1 MNDPVIHATHPE
13 RAEPRIAPPTA
24 PHTLPHTAP
33 PTAPQALP
41 HTAPDAGP
49 RTASLAAPDAG
60 PRAASLAA
68 PDAVPDAVPPDSGGP
83 YEQAADAFP
92 HLLLEALRGAPGTP
106 AFEHGDRIVSRG
118 ELLDLIGRMAGA
130 MREAGLGP
138 GTGVAI
144 RTGLSPEAFA
154 AQTAAHVLGC
164 RVVSV
169 RPGYTPGQLADVLG
183 VGVDAV
189 ILDRSTATPDL
200 LHAAGPA
207 TVLSL
212 GPVPGAEDLVAH
224 PGDGRFPGV
233 TARPDD
239 VALLTFTSG
248 STGRP
253 KGCVLTYRA
262 MAAHWSSYRGWS
274 STAPGFAESFERY
287 LLFGT
292 LSSLVVLEFLAPCLL
307 SGGTAVIPEEDG
319 RPLFPYAIE
328 RHRITGAIVTVP
340 RVCQMLDL
348 LREERVD
355 VGSLRAL
362 TVSGSPF
369 SPHRLL
375 EALDR
380 LGPVVHVAYGAT
392 EAGIISLLTPGEGR
406 DAPTSVGRPHP
417 SVEISVR
424 DEEGRPVGTGRPGEI
439 HVRSPFL
446 MAGYWNLPE
455 ETGDV
460 LRDGWLRTRDL
471 GHLDETGL
479 LHLAGRT
486 RDVIMVNA
494 IVVYAGP
501 IERALA
507 GHPDVAEA
515 YVTGAPDER
524 TGEAVHAFVVP
535 APGRAPDHAALTELV
550 RAELGADSVPRTITT
565 VSSVPVAPSGKPD
578 KRALLERHLSSAL

>member
-1 MNDPVIHATHPE
+1 MRDPVTHATHHE
-13 RAEPRIAPPTA
+13 RTEPCTEPGCC
-24 PHTLPHTAP
+24 
-33 PTAPQALP
+33 
-41 HTAPDAGP
+41 AGP
-49 RTASLAAPDAG
+49 SEPDG
-60 PRAASLAA
+60 P
-68 PDAVPDAVPPDSGGP
+68 SGH
-83 YEQAADAFP
+83 AADAFP
-92 HLLLEALRGAPGTP
+92 HLLLEALRGSPGTP
-106 AFEHGDRIVSRG
+106 AFEQGARVVSRG
-118 ELLDLIGRMAGA
+118 ELLDLIGRIAAA
-130 MREAGLGP
+130 MRDAGLGP
-138 GTGVAI
+138 GKGVAV

-154 AQTAAHVLGC
+154 AQMAAHVLGC

-169 RPGYTPGQLADVLG
+169 KPGYTPGQLADVLG

-189 ILDRSTATPDL
+189 VLDRSTATPDL
-200 LHAAGPA
+200 LHAAGSA

-212 GPVPGAEDLVAH
+212 GPVPGVAQGAAGVTGGAADLLAH
-224 PGDGRFPGV
+224 PGDGRFPAV

-239 VALLTFTSG
+239 TALLTFTSG

-253 KGCVLTYRA
+253 KGCALTYRA
-262 MAAHWSSYRGWS
+262 MGAHWSSLRGWS
-274 STAPGFAESFERY
+274 STAPGFDESFHRY
-287 LLFGT
+287 MLFGT
-292 LSSLVVLEFLAPCLL
+292 LSSLVVLDFLAPCLL
-307 SGGTAVIPEEDG
+307 GGGTAVIPDEDG

-340 RVCQMLDL
+340 RLYQMLDL
-348 LREERVD
+348 LREEPVD
-355 VGSLRAL
+355 LGSLRAL
-362 TVSGSPF
+362 TVSGSPV

-375 EALDR
+375 EAAER
-380 LGPVVHVAYGAT
+380 LGPVVYVAYGAT
-392 EAGIISLLTPGEGR
+392 EAGIISMLTPGEVR
-406 DAPTSVGRPHP
+406 DAPASVGRPHP

-424 DEEGRPVGTGRPGEI
+424 DEEGRPVAPGRVGEI

-446 MAGYWNLPE
+446 MAGYRDQPE

-479 LHLAGRT
+479 LYLTGRT
-486 RDVIMVNA
+486 RDVIIVNA

-507 GHPDVAEA
+507 GHPGVAEA

-535 APGRAPDHAALTELV
+535 APGATLDHAALAELV

-578 KRALLERHLSSAL
+578 KRALVERHLPPAL